1 MNRSLFKKLA
11 EKHQEHFKQDV
22 LGLVGCGLF
31 KNPFTKELVHIHR
44 FLTDEDAKSGM
55 IFYEGFR
62 EEILAAANRMYDFNG
77 RHKSMYVDMLR
88 SEHIPFN
95 IFVPMGL
102 DNHAKEQAVLVFNK
116 FIVNSRIAT
125 VDEIIIEDDRF
136 CDDKNYL
143 NDKTAF
149 DAYIAYTSTDGKRGG
164 IGIEVKY
171 TEASYKIGR
180 KEKDSCDDNKSPYWN
195 VTRWSKCFTDDP
207 EKIKTQNDFRQIW
220 RNHLLGL
227 AMLKNNQIDYFTHI
241 HLYPKENGHFEKII
255 PTYEQELL
263 TDKGR
268 QSFQAVTF
276 EEFFDE
282 LEKVFTD
289 EKFTQW
295 VKYLKERYLFQP
307 TTKSP

>member
-149 DAYIAYTSTDGKRGG
+149 DAYIA
-164 IGIEVKY
+164 
-171 TEASYKIGR
+171 
-180 KEKDSCDDNKSPYWN
+180 
-195 VTRWSKCFTDDP
+195 
-207 EKIKTQNDFRQIW
+207 
-220 RNHLLGL
+220 
-227 AMLKNNQIDYFTHI
+227 
-241 HLYPKENGHFEKII
+241 
-255 PTYEQELL
+255 
-263 TDKGR
+263 
-268 QSFQAVTF
+268 
-276 EEFFDE
+276 
-282 LEKVFTD
+282 
-289 EKFTQW
+289 
-295 VKYLKERYLFQP
+295 
-307 TTKSP
+307 

>member
-1 MNRSLFKKLA
+1 MNRSLFKRLA
-11 EKHQEHFKQDV
+11 EKHQEQFKQDV
-22 LGLVGCGLF
+22 LGLDGCGLF
-31 KNPFTKELVHIHR
+31 KYPRTHELVPMRR
-44 FLTDEDAKSGM
+44 FLTDEDAKAGM

-62 EEILAAANRMYDFNG
+62 KEILAVANSMYDFNG

-95 IFVPMGL
+95 IFVPMGI
-102 DNHAKEQAVLVFNK
+102 DNRSKECAAAVFNQ
-116 FIVNSRIAT
+116 FIVNSHIAT
-125 VDEIIIEDDRF
+125 VDEIIIEDTRF
-136 CDDKNYL
+136 CDDINYL

-171 TEASYKIGR
+171 TEASYKIGG
-180 KEKDSCDDNKSPYWN
+180 KEGDECSDDESPYWT

-207 EKIKTQNDFRQIW
+207 EKIKTQNEYRQIW

-227 AMLKNNQIDYFTHI
+227 AMLKNNQIDDFTHI
-241 HLYPKENGHFEKII
+241 HLYPKENGHFEKILPI
-255 PTYEQELL
+255 YEQQLL

-276 EEFFDE
+276 EDFFAE
-282 LEKVFTD
+282 LEKAFTD
-289 EKFTQW
+289 ERFVQW
-295 VKYLKERYLFQP
+295 VKYLRDRYLF
-307 TTKSP
+307 

>member
-1 MNRSLFKKLA
+1 MNRYLFKKLA

-22 LGLVGCGLF
+22 LGLVGCGSF
-31 KNPFTKELVHIHR
+31 KHPSTKELVPIRR

-62 EEILAAANRMYDFNG
+62 KEILAAANRMYAFNG

-88 SEHIPFN
+88 SQHIPFN

-102 DNHAKEQAVLVFNK
+102 DSRSKEHAALVFNK

-125 VDEIIIEDDRF
+125 VDEIIIEDTRF
-136 CDDKNYL
+136 CGNKNYL

-171 TEASYKIGR
+171 TEASYKIGSTE
-180 KEKDSCDDNKSPYWN
+180 KENCDNVESPYWN

-207 EKIKTQNDFRQIW
+207 EKKKIQNDFRQIW

-241 HLYPKENGHFEKII
+241 YLYPRENGHFDKILPVYEK
-255 PTYEQELL
+255 ELL
-263 TDKGR
+263 TDEGR
-268 QSFQAVTF
+268 QSFQTVTF
-276 EEFFDE
+276 EDFFEE
-282 LEKVFTD
+282 LERVFTD
-289 EKFTQW
+289 ERFTQW
-295 VKYLKERYLFQP
+295 VKYLKERYLF
-307 TTKSP
+307 